1 MNVVEQM
8 KSQLRSTTMEDSVGG
23 NELEELYES
32 ISILTDGSQSLN
44 EDMGRLNSELVDH
57 EARLQSVVENVEQVK
72 GAVEEDNNL
81 LEGITRNVELLQ
93 QDLMALQEKI
103 DDMENISYDGTY
115 TWKISKV
122 QEKMSKYMIFFLAM
136 LIRVL
141 NETNH
146 TYMVLST

>member
-1 MNVVEQM
+1 MNIVEQM
-8 KSQLRSTTMEDSVGG
+8 KSQLRSTTVEDSVGG

-57 EARLQSVVENVEQVK
+57 ETRLQSAVENAEHVK
-72 GAVEEDNNL
+72 GAIEEEHTL

-93 QDLMALQEKI
+93 QDLMALQERI

-115 TWKISKV
+115 TWKISQV
-122 QEKMSKYMIFFLAM
+122 QEKMSQ
-136 LIRVL
+136 
-141 NETNH
+141 
-146 TYMVLST
+146 